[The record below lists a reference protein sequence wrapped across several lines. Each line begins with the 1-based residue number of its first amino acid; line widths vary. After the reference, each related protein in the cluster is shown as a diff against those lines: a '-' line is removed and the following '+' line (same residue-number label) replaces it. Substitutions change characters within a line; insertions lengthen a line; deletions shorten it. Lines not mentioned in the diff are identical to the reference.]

1 MKIKLLIRKPEDLF
15 FVVFLIVIANLL
27 LSFIFSYPII
37 NNGKQLSSN
46 IVSIILIINLFIYY
60 ILFVAFINYYSD
72 ILKEV
77 ISKHKIGS
85 IIIFL
90 SIGLV
95 GMAILSYFTLGMTNT
110 LQWLIPTFATIIL
123 TLLFRYIEKNIEKSK
138 SQKGI
143 KTKNKK
149 S

>member
-1 MKIKLLIRKPEDLF
+1 MKVKFIIRKPEDLF

-37 NNGKQLSSN
+37 NNGKQLPSN
-46 IVSIILIINLFIYY
+46 FVSIILIINFFIYY
-60 ILFVAFINYYSD
+60 ILFLTFINYYSD
-72 ILKEV
+72 ILKET

-90 SIGLV
+90 SIGLI

-138 SQKGI
+138 SRKDI

>member
-60 ILFVAFINYYSD
+60 ILFLTFINYYSD

-123 TLLFRYIEKNIEKSK
+123 TLLFKYIEKNIEKSK